1 MFPQSIQYIV
11 ISLFATDVIVT
22 IVNKPSYVVDGDQNL
37 ILQCNVTLNNHTR
50 SDLNIR
56 WSHNNSTIYNC
67 SNLEPSKSL
76 RNSNALFTCNLTL
89 VNISSSIAGLYNC
102 TGYIAMGEKRVDSFN
117 LKVEGIFN
125 GCS

>member
-22 IVNKPSYVVDGDQNL
+22 IVNKPSYVVDSDQNL

-50 SDLNIR
+50 PDLNIR

-76 RNSNALFTCNLTL
+76 QNSNTVFTCNLTL
-89 VNISSSIAGLYNC
+89 VNISSSTAGLYNC
-102 TGYIAMGEKRVDSFN
+102 TGYIAMSEKRVDSFN
-117 LKVEGIFN
+117 LKVEGIVN
-125 GCS
+125 SCS